1 MDKEDKKNDEKQTF
15 SAVSGIIE
23 AIIIVCL
30 WIALF
35 CGFECSVILLPLLS
49 TCFYITMGVYMNKE
63 GEFDGFCIFFMVF
76 CAFNLIVSIVAF
88 CIEASSGIGFSAVLN
103 LLLPSVILGRKKT

>member
-1 MDKEDKKNDEKQTF
+1 MNKPNAAHNFET
-15 SAVSGIIE
+15 VSGIIE

-35 CGFECSVILLPLLS
+35 CGFEGGVILLPLLS

-63 GEFDGFCIFFMVF
+63 GEFDWVCIFFMVF
-76 CAFNLIVSIVAF
+76 CAVNLITSIVAF
-88 CIEASSGIGFSAVLN
+88 CIDAGSGIGFAAVLN
-103 LLLPSVILGRKKT
+103 LLLPSVILGRKNQ